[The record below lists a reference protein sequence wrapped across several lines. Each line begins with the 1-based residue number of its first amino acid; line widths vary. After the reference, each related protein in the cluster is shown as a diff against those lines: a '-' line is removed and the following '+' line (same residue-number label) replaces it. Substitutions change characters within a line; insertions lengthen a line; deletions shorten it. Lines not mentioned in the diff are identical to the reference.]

1 MPVSSLTTSAR
12 CLPRIATGLTL
23 LWALA
28 GCGYKGPL
36 YMPPPPPP
44 NASLTKPPVLTAPT
58 ADQNN
63 APVPAQATPIK

>member
-1 MPVSSLTTSAR
+1 MPVSSLTISAR

-44 NASLTKPPVLTAPT
+44 NASLTKPPVLTTPT
-58 ADQNN
+58 PDQSN
-63 APVPAQATPIK
+63 APAQATPVK